1 MSKIIVMGSGIGGL
15 TVAHELVTSQGTH
28 YEIHLYDRHD
38 KIGGMARS
46 GVKSRIGG
54 MLPTEYCW
62 RIYGPNYNNLREILK
77 QIPLKDDLNK
87 TVHDNLIDIS
97 NYLIADQQ
105 TVVHM
110 NNRPGT
116 LLDLRRVFKNVP
128 LKQKIQ
134 VLNKIVYC
142 FLISTE
148 RLNALDKLSWS
159 EYINPDNALCHDM
172 KKYIIDIMGPYLGA
186 DAEQVNVP
194 SVAKTLE
201 SFKILNRPISV
212 MNGPTNE
219 VWFDHWKTY
228 LESKGVV
235 FHLNSEITAIY
246 EEDEKIKYIQLA
258 DNTEVSGDVF
268 ICSLP
273 VESVAR
279 FESLKIPGINE
290 LAKRS
295 YQLMM
300 SVQLYFDK
308 KINLPYQNTAMYIPD
323 SPWQLVIEPQGSIWN
338 KTYEDVADLWSIGL
352 CDSVHPGL
360 LIKKPFVAC
369 SHEEIK
375 QEVWYQILQSEFNQ
389 YLHLDTVRI
398 VDYNVWDTYVYN
410 GTKLETYEPKFST
423 NQGTFYLRPENKTH
437 LKNMYFATA
446 YTKTDTDMFEMESA
460 AESGRRAAKILEPSI
475 QVIGIQR
482 PLFFGPYRL
491 VDKVLPFFNMYQHG
505 SLFWF
510 LAGAI
515 PALIIFPFQLLF
527 RKIIQDN

>member
-1 MSKIIVMGSGIGGL
+1 MPKIIIMGCGIGGL
-15 TVAHELVTSQGTH
+15 TVAHELVSSIDST
-28 YEIHLYDRHD
+28 YEIHLYDRHNI
-38 KIGGMARS
+38 IGGMARS
-46 GVKSRIGG
+46 GLKNRCDT

-62 RIYGPNYNNLREILK
+62 RIYGPNYNNLRHILK
-77 QIPLKDDLNK
+77 QIPLKHDASK

-116 LLDLRRVFKNVP
+116 LFDLRRVFKKVP

-134 VLNKIVYC
+134 VLNKIIYC
-142 FLISTE
+142 FLISTK
-148 RLNALDKLSWS
+148 RLNALDKLPWAN
-159 EYINPDNALCHDM
+159 YINPVNSLCHDM

-186 DAEQVNVP
+186 DAEKVNVP

-219 VWFDHWKTY
+219 VWFEHWKIY
-228 LESKGVV
+228 LESKGVI
-235 FHLNSEITAIY
+235 FHLNSEITAIHV
-246 EEDEKIKYIQLA
+246 EEDEIKHILLA
-258 DNTEVSGDVF
+258 DNTKVSGDEYF
-268 ICSLP
+268 CSLP

-279 FESLKIPGINE
+279 LESLKIPGISE

-300 SVQLYFDK
+300 SIQLYFDK

-323 SPWQLVIEPQGSIWN
+323 SPWQLVIEPQGSIWQKSYN
-338 KTYEDVADLWSIGL
+338 GIADLWSIGL

-360 LIKKPFVAC
+360 LIKKPFVEC

-389 YLHLDTVRI
+389 YLHLDAVQI
-398 VDYNVWDTYVYN
+398 IDYNVWDTYVYN
-410 GTKLETYEPKFST
+410 GKKLDTYEPKFST

-460 AESGRRAAKILEPSI
+460 TESGRRAAKILEPTI
-475 QVIGIQR
+475 KVIGIQR
-482 PLFFGPYRL
+482 PLFFSLYRL
-491 VDKVLPFFNMYQHG
+491 VDKIVPALNIYQY
-505 SLFWF
+505 SPMLWF
-510 LAGAI
+510 LAGVI
-515 PALIIFPFQLLF
+515 PALIVFPFLLLY
-527 RKIIQDN
+527 RKIK